1 MRKYS
6 ALHCFMQELFIGS
19 IANAHQDNQVFP
31 YILAL
36 SPYPRPP
43 EALQLNHILHGLQ
56 ISFYL
61 RALLND
67 LLCFNDLL
75 IDRFSLSM
83 RCFPIPLKITVDY
96 GENPPLGTHRL
107 PRKVRRKS
115 STHF

>member
-19 IANAHQDNQVFP
+19 LANAHQDNQVFP

-43 EALQLNHILHGLQ
+43 EALQLNHTLHALQ

-67 LLCFNDLL
+67 LLCLNDLL

-83 RCFPIPLKITVDY
+83 RNIPHTLSYLTKD
-96 GENPPLGTHRL
+96 HC
-107 PRKVRRKS
+107 
-115 STHF
+115 